1 MNIIKMTAVAALLGV
16 VATTGCTSVK
26 GFLGKR
32 DNGSLDYQS
41 SQKLPPIK
49 LPAHQETAE
58 FIPLYPTPN
67 QQGDTGFKNAA
78 GKQFE
83 LPKPPTQSAQ

>member
-1 MNIIKMTAVAALLGV
+1 MNMIKMTTAVMLAV
-16 VATTGCTSVK
+16 VATTGCTSIK
-26 GFLGKR
+26 DLLSKR
-32 DNGSLDYQS
+32 DDGSLHYQA

-49 LPAHQETAE
+49 LPANQQTAA
-58 FIPLYPTPN
+58 FTPLYPTPN